1 MDVWQP
7 AVMLLPCVSSA
18 DCQSDKTD
26 KMPENTTFTV
36 LMGDGNDILLF
47 FCLFFFLFLLCQKKK
62 ENQNWNSIYV
72 VGDEGGASPVSH
84 KISTPFHY
92 KVATMR
98 EKC

>member
-47 FCLFFFLFLLCQKKK
+47 FCLFFFLFLLCQLGMCCCLLRRLMELQK
-62 ENQNWNSIYV
+62 
-72 VGDEGGASPVSH
+72 P
-84 KISTPFHY
+84 
-92 KVATMR
+92 
-98 EKC
+98 